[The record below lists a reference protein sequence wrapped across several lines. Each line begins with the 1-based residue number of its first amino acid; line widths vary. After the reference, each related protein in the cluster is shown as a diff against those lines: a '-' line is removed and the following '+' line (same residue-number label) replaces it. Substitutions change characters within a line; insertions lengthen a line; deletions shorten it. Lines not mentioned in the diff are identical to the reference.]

1 MKRWWWPALGVLM
14 TAGVIYWL
22 DTKQSFDDSSPQ
34 APQTPPV
41 SASPNVPAP
50 PLPMA
55 PRASDLADDTLT
67 PPPPK
72 KAGRSFYGDLPEGVE
87 SLDELP
93 MLNKP
98 STHWRT
104 LLRSQIQRTSGKDL
118 KELDIQ
124 PQESYIIM
132 DNGEGRFVERVIM
145 TVRAKDGRFTRF
157 FAEVDSESG
166 HVLKTWGA
174 IIHEKSHIHE

>member
-1 MKRWWWPALGVLM
+1 MKRWWWPALGVLI
-14 TAGVIYWL
+14 TASVIYWL
-22 DTKQSFDDSSPQ
+22 DKKQSID
-34 APQTPPV
+34 APSTTTSQTPPATTLPSLQV
-41 SASPNVPAP
+41 PPTPVLPASP
-50 PLPMA
+50 
-55 PRASDLADDTLT
+55 DLTADTIT
-67 PPPPK
+67 NPPPK

-93 MLNKP
+93 MINKP
-98 STHWRT
+98 STQWRK
-104 LLRSQIQRTSGKDL
+104 LLHSQIQGTSGKAL
-118 KELDIQ
+118 KELEIR

-174 IIHEKSHIHE
+174 IIHEHQGH